1 MDINEILESKAKEIE
16 KMNTET
22 NQKISNLTAKF
33 DDFQSKSADKS
44 EIEGIKSELG
54 ECKNELLKLSRN
66 NGVQSMTNE
75 MKAEAWSK
83 RVSDILRKN
92 RTEHAEFDSA
102 VLGTK
107 EDPTPTPTPAVIP
120 QGQTGVDA
128 LGGYAVPFALD
139 RKILSKVRD
148 LNIMRRLC
156 SSQSVSTPETYWNV
170 DLGGTDAGWVG
181 ELTDRPNTNVPQ
193 LARAGIT
200 WGEIYA
206 NPKASYR
213 LLDDA
218 LFNVEAWYSQK
229 VAETFADYEEEAFLT
244 GDGTNKPK
252 GLLDYDYVATA
263 DGSRD
268 FGKFQKITST
278 TLTADAII
286 DLYYS
291 LRQVYRGNNTAWL
304 MNPSTIQAL
313 RKLKDGNQNYIWI
326 DNIANGMVGT
336 LLGRPVYES
345 RFMPDFST
353 AGNKAILFGDFK
365 KAYTIFDLHGL
376 RIVRDVY
383 TDKTS
388 VQFYT
393 SKRVGNM
400 VQDSC
405 AIKCLAKGA

>member
-16 KMNTET
+16 KMNSQT
-22 NQKISNLTAKF
+22 NQKISDLTAKF
-33 DDFQSKSADKS
+33 DDFQSKTADKS

-102 VLGTK
+102 ILGTK
-107 EDPTPTPTPAVIP
+107 DDPTPTPTVIP
-120 QGQTGVDA
+120 QGQTGNDA

-148 LNIMRRLC
+148 LNVMRRLC

-181 ELTDRPNTNVPQ
+181 ELTARPNTNVPQ

-244 GDGTNKPK
+244 GNGTNKPK
-252 GLLDYDYVATA
+252 GLLAYDFVATA
-263 DGSRD
+263 DATRD
-268 FGKFQKITST
+268 FGKFQQITSA
-278 TLTADAII
+278 TLTADTII

-405 AIKCLAKGA
+405 AVKCLAKGA

>member
-1 MDINEILESKAKEIE
+1 MDINEILEAKAKEIE
-16 KMNTET
+16 KMNSQT
-22 NQKISNLTAKF
+22 NQKINDLTAKF
-33 DDFQSKSADKS
+33 DDFQSKTAEKS

-54 ECKNELLKLSRN
+54 ECKSELLKLSRN

-102 VLGTK
+102 ILGTK
-107 EDPTPTPTPAVIP
+107 ADPDPAPTVIP
-120 QGQTGVDA
+120 QGQTGNDA

-229 VAETFADYEEEAFLT
+229 VAETFADYEENAFLT

-252 GLLDYDYVATA
+252 GLLAYDYVATA
-263 DGSRD
+263 DDSRD
-268 FGKFQKITST
+268 FGKFQQITST
-278 TLTADAII
+278 TLTADTII

-291 LRQVYRGNNTAWL
+291 LRQVYRGNNTSWL

-313 RKLKDGNQNYIWI
+313 RKLKDGNQNYIWV

-365 KAYTIFDLHGL
+365 KAYTIFDIHGL

>member
-1 MDINEILESKAKEIE
+1 MDINEILEAKAKEIE
-16 KMNTET
+16 KMNSQT
-22 NQKISNLTAKF
+22 NQKISDLTAKF
-33 DDFQSKSADKS
+33 DDFQSKTADKS
-44 EIEGIKSELG
+44 EVEGIKSELG
-54 ECKNELLKLSRN
+54 ECKSELLKLSRN

-75 MKAEAWSK
+75 MKADAWSQ
-83 RVSDILRKN
+83 RVSEILRKN

-107 EDPTPTPTPAVIP
+107 EDPS

-148 LNIMRRLC
+148 LNVMRRLC

-181 ELTDRPNTNVPQ
+181 ELTARPNTNVPQ

-244 GDGTNKPK
+244 GNGTNKPK
-252 GLLDYDYVATA
+252 GLLAYDFVATA
-263 DGSRD
+263 DASRD
-268 FGKFQKITST
+268 FGKFQQITSA